1 MEIEHTL
8 TPHEAMLAAT
18 ILHKL
23 ILRDDNLIREE
34 NRELIK
40 RVIIALDSANR
51 IIIKDGSDD

>member
-23 ILRDDNLIREE
+23 ILRDDNLIKEE

-51 IIIKDGSDD
+51 IIIKDD